1 MKDTQA
7 PAQSRAKTRVSR
19 LDLDVVF
26 VVFGSFS
33 LDLGLSETRGPMRET
48 KKKCGSW
55 HGKSLRLETKFKKY
69 KNTNYGSNVS
79 MDRQS
84 LQSCLFANKKRN
96 KYEGFNI

>member
-84 LQSCLFANKKRN
+84 LQSCLFANKK
-96 KYEGFNI
+96 K